1 MINIKKIIRSKVT
14 YLILIIFIS
23 ISIPLYFAFDFDF
36 RRDTY
41 KRAIAFINLYKF
53 YSIKQ
58 YVEDSETA
66 AKKIDSYIDL
76 SQKISSGKNAMWQGI
91 YDIIFLVSKNAKNQ
105 DDFNNLQEVYLKIL
119 NIDPNI
125 YMVQVWAAKALAD
138 DDYNKSLEHL
148 TKAISLSPANEE
160 AYRELANLFNN
171 IEDKVLI
178 NKYCTTYK
186 NTILGGNKDSNF
198 NKFFGGN
205 NLSKFAISIN
215 NLKNNV
221 EFYPKSIAKLN
232 EYIDYDFSL
241 SQQKNLK
248 NLNIMYSFLPGT
260 KISISNIKLDI
271 GKIIEIDK
279 NNLIFLSKN
288 GYILRDDISNILEI
302 IKTTYEDDIIS
313 LKFKSQISSVRKI
326 ILRMKVSRL
335 DFVSNSLCND

>member
-91 YDIIFLVSKNAKNQ
+91 YDITFLVSKNAKNQ